1 MFAYIKGTVSAV
13 THEYVVVEA
22 GGIGYRVNMPFSE
35 ISRLPAGQET
45 QVFTYLYLREGIMD
59 LYGFISTESLHTFEL
74 LLSVSGVGPKAAIAV
89 LSVLTPAQLALALT
103 SGDYKSITKAPGIG
117 AKIAQ
122 RMVLELKDKLK
133 SELSTEAEPLA
144 EEQNESVTEEAVNAL
159 IVLGYAPNDAKKAVM
174 GVKSADT
181 VEQVI
186 KEALKALL

>member
-133 SELSTEAEPLA
+133 SELSAEAEPLA

-174 GVKSADT
+174 GVKGADT